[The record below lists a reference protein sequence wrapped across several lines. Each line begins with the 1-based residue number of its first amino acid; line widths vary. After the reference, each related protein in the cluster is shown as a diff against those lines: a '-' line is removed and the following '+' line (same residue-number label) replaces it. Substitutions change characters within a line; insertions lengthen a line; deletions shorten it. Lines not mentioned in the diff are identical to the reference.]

1 MTLSLDGFLS
11 IFVLKNNVSGN
22 FLETSCMYIRK
33 FRWKS
38 VQYISKYLGRK
49 CVHVKKFA
57 TKYVHINIMKSRRK
71 RPYYMFK
78 EFERMC
84 TLYIKTFWRKCVHY
98 ISRNSGQKVYMSICQ
113 ETWAEI
119 CALYIRQSQW
129 TYVHYT

>member
-22 FLETSCMYIRK
+22 FLETACMYIRK

-38 VQYISKYLGRK
+38 VQYTSKYLGRK
-49 CVHVKKFA
+49 CVYVKKFA

-71 RPYYMFK
+71 RLYYMFK

-84 TLYIKTFWRKCVHY
+84 TLYIKKFRTKSVYVNMSRHLGGNMCIIHQA
-98 ISRNSGQKVYMSICQ
+98 ISMD
-113 ETWAEI
+113 I
-119 CALYIRQSQW
+119 CALYIKNVQK
-129 TYVHYT
+129 YVNYI